1 MIDGGVMERPE
12 NCPDK
17 LYKMMCRTWQH
28 RPSSRPTFIQI
39 VTMLLDDA
47 VPSFRQ
53 FSFYHSPEGQD
64 LLQQKQRTDETFHIT
79 NNLLIFCTFYSDQ
92 VLEVDATTP
101 LRAEEEDFS
110 IDGGYLRNRS
120 SIEEEEEE
128 NAAANIALR

>member
-1 MIDGGVMERPE
+1 M
-12 NCPDK
+12 
-17 LYKMMCRTWQH
+17 
-28 RPSSRPTFIQI
+28 QI

-64 LLQQKQRTDETFHIT
+64 LLQQKQRKDRIVQVPHH
-79 NNLLIFCTFYSDQ
+79 LLIFCSFHSDK

-110 IDGGYLRNRS
+110 IEGGYLRNRS

-128 NAAANIALR
+128 NAAANLPLRWDRDKTPPTISTTTR